1 MQRAGHAGW
10 ALMNAIHD
18 ALRRDLDELLRT
30 TASRMA
36 ARARWIMFRDQ
47 LRFYLAAEQAAILGD
62 QATMMVCV
70 PSLLSWRPPNLVI
83 EETVDAD
90 LEASRP
96 P

>member
-1 MQRAGHAGW
+1 
-10 ALMNAIHD
+10 
-18 ALRRDLDELLRT
+18 
-30 TASRMA
+30 MA

-62 QATMMVCV
+62 QATMMVGEQSDDDGLRAV
-70 PSLLSWRPPNLVI
+70 VAQLEAAEPVRPLVVGDA
-83 EETVDAD
+83 VDAD